1 MTTKHTPG
9 PWKKAER
16 LNGLW
21 WHISAESSGLG
32 PGQGRQAVACVH
44 GGSKRGAKAY
54 AEMSE
59 ANARLIAAA
68 PDLLEALRE
77 IMPFTATAAIG
88 CHGEKCRE
96 PWCHSCNGEEE
107 AEAAAQKG
115 CDAYAK
121 ARAAI
126 AKATGEQ
133 S

>member
-32 PGQGRQAVACVH
+32 PGQGRQAGACVH

-68 PDLLEALRE
+68 PKMYELLAMRAKSGDKDAVKVLQE
-77 IMPFTATAAIG
+77 I
-88 CHGEKCRE
+88 
-96 PWCHSCNGEEE
+96 
-107 AEAAAQKG
+107 
-115 CDAYAK
+115 DDV
-121 ARAAI
+121 
-126 AKATGEQ
+126 
-133 S
+133 